1 MCLMGFSGVV
11 ESICYRQFK
20 CFPNMMT
27 GNTVRAMEA
36 LTTLNWQGMQFNFG
50 LVGSYISG
58 CTLYKF
64 LDRAQIFNSSNQ
76 DKKSRAI
83 PSPVWLSAIVFV
95 FFGLSDVVGM
105 TSEVNVMRL
114 LPMAAAF
121 GMVNCATQE
130 MTGGFVTNAATG
142 HYGKIGFGL
151 GESIV
156 MNMLGGRNGDAASKQ
171 TIKYGITST
180 LVIGSFVTALIITNL
195 IGAWLDAKHSWVYVK
210 LPPLGLSLGV
220 AYSILLTSYHHFSK
234 KIEKYNV

>member
-1 MCLMGFSGVV
+1 
-11 ESICYRQFK
+11 
-20 CFPNMMT
+20 MMT
-27 GNTVRAMEA
+27 GNTIRAMEA
-36 LTTLNWQGMQFNFG
+36 ITTLNWQGMQFNFG
-50 LVGSYISG
+50 LIGSYISG

-64 LDRAQIFNSSNQ
+64 LDRAQIFNNSNN
-76 DKKSRAI
+76 KSRAI
-83 PSPVWLSAIVFV
+83 PTPVWLSAIVFV

-156 MNMLGGRNGDAASKQ
+156 MNMFGGGGGGNKNKNTNGHTNGHAASKQ
-171 TIKYGITST
+171 TIKYGVTST
-180 LVIGSFVTALIITNL
+180 LVIGSFMTTLIITNL
-195 IGAWLDAKHSWVYVK
+195 IGAWLDAKHSWMNAK

-234 KIEKYNV
+234 NIAKYNV